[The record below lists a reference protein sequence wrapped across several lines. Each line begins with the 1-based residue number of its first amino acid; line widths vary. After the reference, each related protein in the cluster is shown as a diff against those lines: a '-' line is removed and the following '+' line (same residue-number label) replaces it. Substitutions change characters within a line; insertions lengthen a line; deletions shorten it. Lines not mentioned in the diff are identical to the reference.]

1 MEHLNYCRHMA
12 KQLTAISQI
21 PSADEETKL
30 KATHLIDLAGA
41 AQKFILPLGGVLLED
56 DELKALDGA
65 EALRLPHPYVALEYP
80 PKEGGAKMITFAREH
95 QDSASIA
102 VTPVFYTEANGCW
115 TSFPT
120 FYIPANP
127 QNAIEGRHQGKA
139 HLTFI
144 APTSVKDAASKQ
156 VCIDAASIV
165 LAFLNALQ
173 CSNVHIAR
181 SEPRKASK
189 KVKAALPFDTYHVL
203 TIDVPGKAGERGG
216 SSGPHRSPREH
227 LRRGHIRRLA
237 DGRKI
242 WVNATVV
249 AAGRSSGKVTKD
261 YRLRSMAPAV
271 MVPQPGIE
279 PGSTA

>member
-30 KATHLIDLAGA
+30 RATHLIDLASA
-41 AQKFILPLGGVLLED
+41 AQKFILPPGGVLLED

-65 EALRLPHPYVALEYP
+65 EALRLPHPFVALEYP
-80 PKEGGAKMITFAREH
+80 PREGGAKMITFAREH
-95 QDSASIA
+95 QGSWSIA
-102 VTPVFYTEANGCW
+102 VTPVYYTEANGCW

-120 FYIPANP
+120 FYIPTNP
-127 QNAIEGRHQGKA
+127 QAAIDSRHEGKA
-139 HLTFI
+139 HLNFAYPADLI
-144 APTSVKDAASKQ
+144 KDAASKQ
-156 VCIDAASIV
+156 ICIDTASIV

-173 CSNVHIAR
+173 CSNVHIAK
-181 SEPRKASK
+181 SAPKKSSK

-203 TIDVPGKAGERGG
+203 TIDVPGRAGERGG
-216 SSGPHRSPREH
+216 PTGPRRAPREH

-237 DGRKI
+237 DGRRI

-249 AAGRSSGKVTKD
+249 SAGRGAGVVKKD
-261 YRLRSMAPAV
+261 YALRLAA
-271 MVPQPGIE
+271 
-279 PGSTA
+279 